1 LLTLSTLEGKVA
13 IVTGTASKR
22 GMGHAIALRLARE
35 GADVVVMDRFA
46 APKSLFPGDEGWR
59 GLDAEVDEINALGR
73 KALAVTIDVSQSRD
87 VDAAIAKTLAKF
99 GRIDIL
105 VHCAAIRGPVGT
117 PMIEHT
123 EKDWRD
129 CLEVNV
135 MGTFFISKAVAKHMI
150 ARGKGGKI
158 LIFASMAGTHGVNGS
173 SAYCASKYATI
184 GLVKSLA
191 LELAQYHI
199 NVNAI
204 NPGIIVTNLRDTA
217 FEKMAKDQ
225 GVSSEEVRQNDYKKM
240 ASIIPWGRMGSVD
253 DIANLS
259 YFLVSD
265 QADYLTAETIGVT
278 GGMI

>member
-1 LLTLSTLEGKVA
+1 MGNLDGKVA
-13 IVTGTASKR
+13 FVTGTASKR
-22 GMGHAIALRLARE
+22 GMGHAIALRLAKE
-35 GADVVVMDRFA
+35 GADVVVADKFA
-46 APKSLFPGDEGWR
+46 APKSTFPGDEGWR
-59 GLDAEVDEINALGR
+59 GLDAEVDEIKALGR
-73 KALAVTIDVSQSRD
+73 RALAITMDISQSKE
-87 VDAAIAKTLAKF
+87 VDSAISQTLNKF
-99 GRIDIL
+99 GKLDIL
-105 VHCAAIRGPVGT
+105 VHCAAVRGPVGT
-117 PMIEHT
+117 PLVDHT

-135 MGTFFISKAVAKHMI
+135 MGTFFISKAAAKEMI
-150 ARGKGGKI
+150 AKGKGGKI
-158 LIFASMAGTHGVNGS
+158 LIFASMAGTHGVKGS

-191 LELAQYHI
+191 LELAPYHI

-204 NPGIIVTNLRDTA
+204 NPGIIITNLRDTA

-225 GVSSEEVRQNDYKKM
+225 GLNSEDVRQKDYKMM
-240 ASIIPWGRMGSVD
+240 ASIIPWGRMGTVE

-265 QADYLTAETIGVT
+265 EAEYLTAETIGVT

>member
-1 LLTLSTLEGKVA
+1 MSTLEGKVA
-13 IVTGTASKR
+13 IVTGTAAKR
-22 GMGHAIALRLARE
+22 GMGHAIALRLAKE
-35 GADVVVMDRFA
+35 GADVAVMDRFA
-46 APKSLFPGDEGWR
+46 APRSLFPGDEGWR
-59 GLDAEVDEINALGR
+59 GLDEEVEEINALGR
-73 KALAVTIDVSQSRD
+73 KALAVTMDISRSQD
-87 VDAAIAKTLAKF
+87 VDRAVAQTLDKF
-99 GRIDIL
+99 GKIDIL

-117 PMIEHT
+117 PLVDHT

-135 MGTFFISKAVAKHMI
+135 LGTFLISRAVSKHMI
-150 ARGKGGKI
+150 ARGQGGKI
-158 LIFASMAGTHGVNGS
+158 LIFASMAGTHGVKGS

-191 LELAQYHI
+191 LELAPYHI

-204 NPGIIVTNLRDTA
+204 NPGIIITNLRDTA
-217 FEKMAKDQ
+217 FEKMAKEQ
-225 GVSSEEVRQNDYKKM
+225 GLTSEEVRQKDYKMM
-240 ASIIPWGRMGSVD
+240 ASVIPWGRMGTVE

-265 QADYLTAETIGVT
+265 QAEYLTAETIGVT

>member
-1 LLTLSTLEGKVA
+1 MGNLDGKVA
-13 IVTGTASKR
+13 FVTGTASKR
-22 GMGHAIALRLARE
+22 GMGHAIALRLAKE
-35 GADVVVMDRFA
+35 GADLVVADKFA
-46 APKSLFPGDEGWR
+46 APKSTFPGDEGWR
-59 GLDAEVDEINALGR
+59 GLDAEVDEIKALGR
-73 KALAVTIDVSQSRD
+73 RALAITMDVSQSKE
-87 VDAAIAKTLAKF
+87 VDSAISQTLNKF
-99 GRIDIL
+99 GKLDIL
-105 VHCAAIRGPVGT
+105 VHCAAVRGPVGT
-117 PMIEHT
+117 PLVDHT

-135 MGTFFISKAVAKHMI
+135 MGTFFISKAAAKEMI
-150 ARGKGGKI
+150 AKGKGGKI
-158 LIFASMAGTHGVNGS
+158 LIFASMAGTHGVKGS

-191 LELAQYHI
+191 LELAPYHI

-204 NPGIIVTNLRDTA
+204 NPGIIITNLRDTA

-225 GVSSEEVRQNDYKKM
+225 GLNSEEVRQKDYKMM
-240 ASIIPWGRMGSVD
+240 ASMIPWGRMGTAE

-265 QADYLTAETIGVT
+265 QAEYLTAETIGVT